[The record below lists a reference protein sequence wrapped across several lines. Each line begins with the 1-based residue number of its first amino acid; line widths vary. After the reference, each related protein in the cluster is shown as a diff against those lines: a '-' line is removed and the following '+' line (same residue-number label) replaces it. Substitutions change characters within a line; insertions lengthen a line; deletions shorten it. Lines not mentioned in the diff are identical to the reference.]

1 MLASLD
7 PIGVTLFFFL
17 SISNK
22 KMDQPFRSAFIE
34 LKHKTKFELPPNQK
48 VTKKRQRRKAI

>member
-7 PIGVTLFFFL
+7 PIGVTLFFFFL

-22 KMDQPFRSAFIE
+22 KMDQPFRLAFIE

-48 VTKKRQRRKAI
+48 VKKRQRRKAI